1 MNLNPME
8 QFAVKP
14 IFGMDK
20 PLLSIAGHPIYFTN
34 QALLMVIVAVASALF
49 LTLAVKP
56 NRLVPTRGQSMAEM
70 SYEFVANMI
79 HSATGEDGLKFFPFV
94 FTLFIFVL
102 CSNFFGMV
110 PGSFTVT
117 SQIAVTFALACL
129 VILTVII
136 TGFAKHGVGFLKL
149 FVPHA
154 PWYLLILLIPIEVIS
169 FLTRPIS
176 LSVRLFANMLAG
188 HTMLAVFGGFVVAL
202 GTAGALAPLAIAPM
216 LLIVAIM
223 LLELLVAFLQAYVFA
238 ILTCIYLNEALHL
251 HDHH

>member
-1 MNLNPME
+1 ME

-14 IFGMDK
+14 LVEA
-20 PLLSIAGHPIYFTN
+20 PLFQIGGHPIYFTN
-34 QALLMVIVAVASALF
+34 QALLMGIVVIASSLF

-129 VILTVII
+129 VVGMVIVV
-136 TGFAKHGVGFLKL
+136 GFMKHGLGFLKL
-149 FVPHA
+149 FVPQA

-169 FLTRPIS
+169 FFTRPIS

-202 GTAGALAPLAIAPM
+202 GAAGGVLSALSIAPM
-216 LLIVAIM
+216 LLIIGIM